1 MATRARILCDVT
13 CTRFDVEKRGNMK
26 ADASAHAC
34 RFSVE
39 QKELRIIK
47 RMEDGF
53 IFVTIERNYI
63 QGVNTFVLIS
73 LKNKF

>member
-1 MATRARILCDVT
+1 MQVHTRADFAT
-13 CTRFDVEKRGNMK
+13 SM
-26 ADASAHAC
+26 
-34 RFSVE
+34 E

-47 RMEDGF
+47 RMEDRF

>member
-1 MATRARILCDVT
+1 
-13 CTRFDVEKRGNMK
+13 MK

-47 RMEDGF
+47 RMEDRF